1 MNTVDIVSNW
11 VYEQINVDFYEVVK
25 TTAKT
30 IMLVALRREKR
41 GRIIAIQRNAHFQKR
56 VRCSF
61 RRKSIEYGGE
71 TFCNISSFESARL
84 WKGEPEI
91 GTNCA

>member
-41 GRIIAIQRNAHFQKR
+41 GRIIAIQRNALSLIH
-56 VRCSF
+56 
-61 RRKSIEYGGE
+61 I
-71 TFCNISSFESARL
+71 
-84 WKGEPEI
+84 
-91 GTNCA
+91 